1 MNVTAILLCAGSS
14 LRMGFDKLLIPVYGK
29 TPLERSFRTLES
41 VDDITHIIMAVSS
54 STREAAQE
62 LSLESRVPVTLV
74 TGGAQRQ
81 QSVYNALEACRDADI
96 VVIHDAARCLVSAD
110 LVHRTIASA
119 KTYGSGVAGVCSSD
133 TVKLNEN
140 RTRTLPR
147 ENIWLAQT
155 PQTFRYDIIKKAYE
169 LAKQRD
175 VTATDDASLIEHI
188 GGNIQFVESSKFNIK
203 LTTREDLIMAEALIA
218 REAKDVMRIG
228 YGEDMHRLVRGRP
241 LIIGGVEIDYES
253 GLDGH
258 SDADVLTHAL
268 IDALLGAVA
277 LGDIGRHF
285 PDSDDTYLGISS
297 IVLLKET
304 MKKLRAEG
312 CRVINADAT
321 IVAESP
327 RLAPHT
333 AQMRR
338 ILAGV
343 LGIEETDINIKA
355 TTNEGLGPEGNHEG
369 IGAKCVVLIEKN
381 VKEADTYGKS

>member
-1 MNVTAILLCAGSS
+1 MNITAVLLCAGASA
-14 LRMGFDKLLIPVYGK
+14 RMGFDKLLIPLHGK
-29 TPLERSFRTLES
+29 TPLERSFRTLEG
-41 VDDITHIIMAVSS
+41 VDDITHIVLAVSE
-54 STREAAQE
+54 STREAAQA
-62 LSLESRVPVTLV
+62 LSAGSRVQVKLV
-74 TGGAQRQ
+74 IGGAERQ
-81 QSVYNALEACRDADI
+81 QSVYNALEACAGADI
-96 VVIHDAARCLVSAD
+96 VVIHDAARCLVPRD
-110 LVHRTIASA
+110 LVRRTIQSA
-119 KTYGSGVAGVCSSD
+119 KTYGSGIAGVYASD
-133 TVKLNEN
+133 TVKLNGN
-140 RTRTLPR
+140 HIRSLPR

-155 PQTFRYDIIKKAYE
+155 PQTFRYDMVKKAYE
-169 LAKQRD
+169 LAKLHD
-175 VTATDDASLIEHI
+175 VTATDDASLVEHF
-188 GGNIQFVESSKFNIK
+188 GGGIHFVESSKFNIK
-203 LTTREDLIMAEALIA
+203 LTTREDIIMAEALIA
-218 REAKDVMRIG
+218 REARDVMRIG

-268 IDALLGAVA
+268 IDALLGAAA

-285 PDSDDTYLGISS
+285 PDSDDMYLGISS

-304 MKKLRAEG
+304 MNKLHAAG

-321 IVAESP
+321 VVAESP

-333 AQMRR
+333 AKMRR

-343 LGIEETDINIKA
+343 LGIDEDAVNIKA

-381 VKEADTYGKS
+381 IREADIYE